1 MTAIQRVEILF
12 DDRKNIMAKSNRNG
26 DGTEVTTV
34 SAIPPTAHL
43 VQQGKGGIDRS
54 VVDSWPYAY
63 CSVPCPSARS
73 WLWVIQ
79 GGVHECQIH
88 TCIPRAL
95 ESGREMQF
103 KNS

>member
-1 MTAIQRVEILF
+1 
-12 DDRKNIMAKSNRNG
+12 MAKSNRNG

-34 SAIPPTAHL
+34 SAIPPSAHL
-43 VQQGKGGIDRS
+43 VQQGKGGIDKS
-54 VVDSWPYAY
+54 VVVSWPYAQ
-63 CSVPCPSARS
+63 CSIPCCSARS

-95 ESGREMQF
+95 ESVSRDAVQEQLRGNTGRG
-103 KNS
+103 SLAR